1 MTARFLL
8 HLRRWERKHVL
19 ATYQGDEEFES
30 IRFNQNPGESRSST
44 LLGDF
49 GEDPV
54 RRVERDIENRLHA
67 QGKARS
73 TSPQLYEHEQDD
85 RGEGS
90 SSMV

>member
-8 HLRRWERKHVL
+8 HLRRWEHKHTVSDNDDTL
-19 ATYQGDEEFES
+19 EPIEFHQSPAAE
-30 IRFNQNPGESRSST
+30 RSMLS
-44 LLGDF
+44 DF

-54 RRVERDIENRLHA
+54 RRAERDVETRQRA
-67 QGKARS
+67 RGKARS
-73 TSPQLYEHEQDD
+73 MDPEVYSLEYED